1 MRIPLSKPVFR
12 FQGSEFSKEL
22 VQTLA
27 ERAELEANY
36 ARGLQKLS
44 AKLFKATKDLS
55 SGTISNA
62 WHVIAEDMEATA
74 DTHRTIAGA
83 LTDELVRPLKA
94 FVEAQHKTRKSV
106 EAVVDK
112 RSESVNDEG
121 FAAFFGVTRK
131 VLNLKMRA

>member
-1 MRIPLSKPVFR
+1 LHF
-12 FQGSEFSKEL
+12 FYYQGSEFSKEL

-44 AKLFKATKDLS
+44 AKLFRATKDLS

-62 WHVIAEDMEATA
+62 WHFIAEDMEATA
-74 DTHRTIAGA
+74 DTHRSIAGA
-83 LTDELVRPLKA
+83 LADELVRPLKA
-94 FVEAQHKTRKSV
+94 FVEAQHKTRKNV

-112 RSESVNDEG
+112 R
-121 FAAFFGVTRK
+121 
-131 VLNLKMRA
+131 

>member
-1 MRIPLSKPVFR
+1 M
-12 FQGSEFSKEL
+12 QGSEFGKEL

-62 WHVIAEDMEATA
+62 WHFIAEDMEATA

-94 FVEAQHKTRKSV
+94 FVEAQHKTRKNV
-106 EAVVDK
+106 EAIVDK
-112 RSESVNDEG
+112 RSRANPI
-121 FAAFFGVTRK
+121 
-131 VLNLKMRA
+131 NHLKLVILHERSERSERSEVKRYQKQA

>member
-1 MRIPLSKPVFR
+1 M
-12 FQGSEFSKEL
+12 
-22 VQTLA
+22 A

-62 WHVIAEDMEATA
+62 WHFIAEDMEATA

-112 RSESVNDEG
+112 RSVSVDDEG
-121 FAAFFGVTRK
+121 FVAFFGATRK
-131 VLNLKMRA
+131 VLNFKMRA

>member
-1 MRIPLSKPVFR
+1 LTKWQVGKTKLAPAHSD
-12 FQGSEFSKEL
+12 FQGSEFGKEL

-62 WHVIAEDMEATA
+62 WHFIAEDMEATA

-94 FVEAQHKTRKSV
+94 FVEAQHKTRKNV
-106 EAVVDK
+106 EAIVDK
-112 RSESVNDEG
+112 RS
-121 FAAFFGVTRK
+121 
-131 VLNLKMRA
+131 RANPINHFKLVIVIWVI